1 MRKNNCEVIRREL
14 DELMLGESYSN
25 AALEHL
31 RHCSECREFE
41 DKQTALRRIV
51 GSLGTVAAPADF
63 DFRLRARLA
72 NESSS
77 AAFHLKPASWIFARR
92 SFAVAAALLLFLATG
107 VVVVRNIIDKQDS
120 SKLASGNAPAATPEP
135 QPTTA
140 AVPRRQNEI
149 KPQEA
154 VVTVPENTPRRIK
167 PERLFQASV
176 RPRRMESRDS
186 SSQRP
191 EVFNATPPISS
202 SEVFPIDASLE
213 SFKVSLD
220 DGRGNAR
227 TISLPTIRFGSQRM
241 LPTANQYAAAKG
253 VW

>member
-1 MRKNNCEVIRREL
+1 MRKNNCEMIRREL
-14 DELMLGESYSN
+14 DELMLGESYST

-41 DKQTALRRIV
+41 DKQTTLRRMV

-77 AAFHLKPASWIFARR
+77 GAFHLKAASWMFVRR
-92 SFAVAAALLLFLATG
+92 GFAVAALLLFVATG
-107 VVVVRNIIDKQDS
+107 VVVFRNIIDKQDS
-120 SKLASGNAPAATPEP
+120 SKMASGNVPAATPKP
-135 QPTTA
+135 QPTT
-140 AVPRRQNEI
+140 
-149 KPQEA
+149 EA
-154 VVTVPENTPRRIK
+154 VARPQDEVKPREEVVRVPENTPQRVK
-167 PERLFQASV
+167 SERPFHAPV
-176 RPRRMESRDS
+176 RQKRNIVSEVF

-191 EVFNATPPISS
+191 LSLKEMQAN
-202 SEVFPIDASLE
+202 SEMFSIDASVE

-227 TISLPTIRFGSQRM
+227 TISLPAIRFGSQRM

>member
-1 MRKNNCEVIRREL
+1 MRKNNCEIIRREL
-14 DELMLGESYSN
+14 DELMLGESYST

-41 DKQTALRRIV
+41 EKQTTLRRIV

-77 AAFHLKPASWIFARR
+77 AGFHLKSVSWIFARR

-107 VVVVRNIIDKQDS
+107 VVVVRNITDKQDS
-120 SKLASGNAPAATPEP
+120 SKVASGNVPAVTP
-135 QPTTA
+135 QPTTD
-140 AVPRRQNEI
+140 AVTTPQDEVKPRE
-149 KPQEA
+149 E
-154 VVTVPENTPRRIK
+154 VVRVTENTPQKIK
-167 PERLFQASV
+167 SEKPFHPSV
-176 RPRRMESRDS
+176 RQKRNIVSEVF

-191 EVFNATPPISS
+191 LSLNEMQPN
-202 SEVFPIDASLE
+202 SEMFSIDTSVE

>member
-1 MRKNNCEVIRREL
+1 MRKNNCEIIRREL

-41 DKQTALRRIV
+41 VKQTTLRRIV

-77 AAFHLKPASWIFARR
+77 TAFHLKPPSWIFAWR
-92 SFAVAAALLLFLATG
+92 SVALAVALLLFLATG
-107 VVVVRNIIDKQDS
+107 VVVVRNVIDKQDS
-120 SKLASGNAPAATPEP
+120 SKLASGNVPAATPEP
-135 QPTTA
+135 QPTTD
-140 AVPRRQNEI
+140 AVPRPQGEV
-149 KPQEA
+149 KPREE
-154 VVTVPENTPRRIK
+154 VVRVPENTPQSK
-167 PERLFQASV
+167 SERPFQASV
-176 RPRRMESRDS
+176 RQKRNIVSEDF

-191 EVFNATPPISS
+191 LSLKEMQPN

-241 LPTANQYAAAKG
+241 LPTANQYAATKG

>member
-1 MRKNNCEVIRREL
+1 MRKNNCEIIRQEL
-14 DELMLGESYSN
+14 DELMLGESYST

-41 DKQTALRRIV
+41 EKQTTLRRMV

-77 AAFHLKPASWIFARR
+77 AGLHLKSFSWIFARR
-92 SFAVAAALLLFLATG
+92 SFAMAAALLLFVAAG
-107 VVVVRNIIDKQDS
+107 VVVVRNITDKQDS
-120 SKLASGNAPAATPEP
+120 SKVASGNVPAATPEA
-135 QPTTA
+135 QPTTV
-140 AVPRRQNEI
+140 AVTRPQDEV
-149 KPQEA
+149 KPPEE
-154 VVTVPENTPRRIK
+154 VVRVQENTPQRVK
-167 PERLFQASV
+167 PERSFHASV
-176 RPRRMESRDS
+176 KPKRNIVSEVF

-191 EVFNATPPISS
+191 LSLKEMQAN
-202 SEVFPIDASLE
+202 SEVFPIDASVE
-213 SFKVSLD
+213 AFKVSLD